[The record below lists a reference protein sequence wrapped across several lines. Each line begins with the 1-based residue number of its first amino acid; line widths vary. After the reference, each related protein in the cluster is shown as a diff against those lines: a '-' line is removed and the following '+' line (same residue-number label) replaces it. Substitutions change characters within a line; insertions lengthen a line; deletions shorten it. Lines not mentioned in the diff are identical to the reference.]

1 MKRGEVWWA
10 DLAEPRGSEPGGRR
24 PVVVVQDDLLNQS
37 ALWTVMVVPLTTQM
51 KRAQA
56 AGNLLLQPRESGLD
70 RPSVAVVAQVATLD
84 RDFLVELVG
93 ALPRRSLERLDDGLR
108 LALDL

>member
-24 PVVVVQDDLLNQS
+24 PGGIVQDDLLNAS
-37 ALWTVMVVPLTTQM
+37 ALHTVMAVPLTTNL
-51 KRAQA
+51 KRARA
-56 AGNLLLQPRESGLD
+56 AGNVMLSAVDSGLGRD
-70 RPSVAVVAQVATLD
+70 SVAVVAHVLTLD
-84 RDFLVELVG
+84 REFLTELVG
-93 ALPRRSLERLDDGLR
+93 ALPRRLVERLDDGLR